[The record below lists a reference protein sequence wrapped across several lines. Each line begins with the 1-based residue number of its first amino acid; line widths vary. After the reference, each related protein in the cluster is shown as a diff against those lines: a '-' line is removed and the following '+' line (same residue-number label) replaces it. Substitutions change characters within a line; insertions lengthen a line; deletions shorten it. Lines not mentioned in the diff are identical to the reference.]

1 MRVLAGHRGP
11 IEAGQQ
17 NRMKATPNEGKPSMR
32 TRMRTWARKRPI
44 RTGAGILI
52 LAAASAVGVAA
63 IAPAATAQSAGTA
76 RASTVQAKGGNGGA
90 LSITKASFGS
100 TTEPYTGKLTPTYRY
115 TLTNASGM
123 TVQLLSYGAITQA
136 IDVPGENGTTA
147 DVVLGFK
154 TLQDYVNFDSPPVT
168 ANGGPY
174 FGETVGRYANR
185 IAAGTF
191 KLNGQTYTLPINN
204 GVNALHGGLVGFGNH
219 IWSQVGGLIQTS
231 SEVGVTLQL
240 VSPNADSSGA
250 AGSPGCT
257 NGCTGYPAQLT
268 VDVTFTL
275 NNQGQY
281 GLSYKAHNDDSNL
294 STVVNL
300 TNHSYFNLAG
310 ENSAAGSAYGQQVQ
324 INANNYSPTDST
336 QIPLPLTN
344 GVPVAG
350 TPFDF
355 RAPHTIGSRISDVSA
370 PDNVPASFSS
380 ATGGKSQLLIAQGYD
395 HNWILNKQ
403 TGQTTGPDGLNLA
416 ARASDPGSGRE
427 LTVWTDQPGVQF
439 YSGNFLT
446 GTLTGISGDTYRQGA
461 GYTFETQHF
470 PDSPNEPS
478 FPSTVLGP
486 NSTFNTTT
494 VFAFS
499 A

>member
-1 MRVLAGHRGP
+1 
-11 IEAGQQ
+11 
-17 NRMKATPNEGKPSMR
+17 MR
-32 TRMRTWARKRPI
+32 TKMKTWWAKKPPI

-52 LAAASAVGVAA
+52 LAAASAVAVAA
-63 IAPAATAQSAGTA
+63 MAPAATAEP
-76 RASTVQAKGGNGGA
+76 STVQAKAAGNGG

-136 IDVPGENGTTA
+136 IDVPAKNGTSA

-154 TLQDYVNFDSPPVT
+154 TLQDYVEYDSPPVT

-185 IAAGTF
+185 IAKGTF
-191 KLNGQTYTLPINN
+191 QLNGQAYTLPVNN
-204 GVNALHGGLVGFGNH
+204 GVNSLHGGLIGFGSH
-219 IWSQVGGLIQTS
+219 IWSQVGSLIQTS
-231 SEVGVTLQL
+231 NEVGVTLEL
-240 VSPNADSSGA
+240 VSPNGDAAGS
-250 AGSPGCT
+250 AGSPGCA
-257 NGCTGYPAQLT
+257 NGCTGYPAELT

-281 GLSYKAHNDDSNL
+281 GISYKAHNDDSTL

-310 ENSAAGSAYGQQVQ
+310 ENSPAGSAYSQEVQ
-324 INANNYSPTDST
+324 INAKNYSPTDTT
-336 QIPLPLTN
+336 QIPLPGLPD

-355 RAPHTIGSRISDVSA
+355 TTPHTIGSRIDDVSA
-370 PDNVPASFSS
+370 PDNVPASDASL
-380 ATGGKSQLLIAQGYD
+380 TNGESQLLIAQGYD

-403 TGQTTGPDGLNLA
+403 TTATTGPDGLNLA
-416 ARASDPGSGRE
+416 ARAWDPGSGRE

-486 NSTFNTTT
+486 NDTFSTST

-499 A
+499 S

>member
-1 MRVLAGHRGP
+1 
-11 IEAGQQ
+11 
-17 NRMKATPNEGKPSMR
+17 MR
-32 TRMRTWARKRPI
+32 TKLAKTGTWRDKRPPLI
-44 RTGAGILI
+44 VGAGIL
-52 LAAASAVGVAA
+52 AAATALGVAA
-63 IAPAATAQSAGTA
+63 AVAPSATAQPVTPTAKAGNA
-76 RASTVQAKGGNGGA
+76 AP
-90 LSITKASFGS
+90 LSISKQYFGS
-100 TTEPYTGKLTPTYRY
+100 TTEPYTGKVTPTYRY
-115 TLTNASGM
+115 TLSNGRGM
-123 TVQLLSYGAITQA
+123 SVDLLSYGAITQA
-136 IDVPGENGTTA
+136 VNVPGKNGATA

-154 TLQDYVNFDSPPVT
+154 TLQDYVANDSPPVT

-185 IAAGTF
+185 IAKGTF
-191 KLNGQTYTLPINN
+191 QLNGQTYTLPINN
-204 GVNALHGGLVGFGNH
+204 GVNSLHGGLVGFGNH
-219 IWSQVGGLIQTS
+219 IWSQVGGLIHTG

-240 VSPNADSSGA
+240 VSPNGDASGA
-250 AGSPGCT
+250 AGSPGCP

-275 NNQGQY
+275 NSQGQY
-281 GLSYKAHNDDSNL
+281 GIHYSAHNDDAKL
-294 STVVNL
+294 STVLNL

-310 ENSAAGSAYGQQVQ
+310 ENSAAGSAYGQYVQ
-324 INANNYSPTDST
+324 INANNYSPTDAT
-336 QIPLPLTN
+336 QIPLPGLPN
-344 GVPVAG
+344 GVAVAG

-355 RAPHTIGSRISDVSA
+355 TTPHTIGSRISEVSA
-370 PDNVPASFSS
+370 PDNVPAGDSS
-380 ATGGKSQLLIAQGYD
+380 LTKGESQLLIAQGYD

-403 TGQTTGPDGLNLA
+403 NATTTGPDGLNLA
-416 ARASDPGSGRE
+416 ARAWDPNSGRE
-427 LTVWTDQPGVQF
+427 LAVWTDQPGVQF

-486 NSTFNTTT
+486 GSSFTSST

>member
-1 MRVLAGHRGP
+1 
-11 IEAGQQ
+11 
-17 NRMKATPNEGKPSMR
+17 MR
-32 TRMRTWARKRPI
+32 TKIKDWRGRKR
-44 RTGAGILI
+44 
-52 LAAASAVGVAA
+52 ASAVILAVAVAALGVAA
-63 IAPAATAQSAGTA
+63 VAAPAATAQPAGTA
-76 RASTVQAKGGNGGA
+76 GHGGLN
-90 LSITKASFGS
+90 ITSRYFGS
-100 TTEPYTGKLTPTYRY
+100 TTEPYTGKLTRTYQF
-115 TLTNASGM
+115 TLTNARGVK
-123 TVQLLSYGAITQA
+123 VQLLTYGAITQA
-136 IDVPGENGTTA
+136 IDVPGRNGTSA

-154 TLQDYVNFDSPPVT
+154 TLADYVNFASPPVT

-185 IAAGTF
+185 IAKGTF

-219 IWSQVGGLIQTS
+219 IWTPVHVIRNR

-240 VSPNADSSGA
+240 VSPNGDASGA
-250 AGSPGCT
+250 AGSPGCP

-275 NNQGQY
+275 NNAGQY
-281 GLSYKAHNDDSNL
+281 SIHYKAVNDDKKL
-294 STVVNL
+294 STVLNL

-310 ENSAAGSAYGQQVQ
+310 ENSAAGSAYSQYVQ

-344 GVPVAG
+344 GVPVAD

-355 RAPHTIGSRISDVSA
+355 RAPHTIGSRISEVSA
-370 PDNVPASFSS
+370 NDNVPASFSA

-403 TGQTTGPDGLNLA
+403 TKRTTGPGDLNLA
-416 ARASDPGSGRE
+416 ARAFDPSSGRA

-446 GTLTGISGDTYRQGA
+446 GTLVGISGNTYRQGA

-478 FPSTVLGP
+478 FPSTTLAAGQTF
-486 NSTFNTTT
+486 NSTTI
-494 VFAFS
+494 FAF
-499 A
+499 AG